1 MSGVKVKRVCEKLG
15 MSRQNYYARRRER
28 QRRAVDGELVVAL
41 VVRERQMQ
49 PRLGTRKLHHKLKG
63 ELAEHGVKLGRDR
76 MFEELRGRELLLEP
90 VRAASPRTT
99 QSYHNLPVCRNR
111 IKDLEVTGPNPVWVS
126 DLSYLRTEEGYLYMS
141 LITDKYSRKVVGWH
155 AGDSLEA
162 LGCVRALEQALEDL
176 PEWAKPIHHS
186 DQGCQ
191 YCCHE
196 YVKRLEQAGLAISM
210 TETNH
215 CAENALA
222 ERMNGILKQEYGLG
236 QRLRTKAQGRQAAAQ
251 AVWLYNTQRPHTALS
266 YRTPAEVHQM
276 GRNQKCL

>member
-1 MSGVKVKRVCEKLG
+1 MPGVNVSGVCRKLG

-28 QRRAVDGELVVAL
+28 QRRRVDGELVVAL
-41 VVRERQMQ
+41 VVRERQLQ

-63 ELAEHGVKLGRDR
+63 ELAEAGVKLGRDR
-76 MFEELRGRELLLEP
+76 LFEELRGRDLLLEP
-90 VRAASPRTT
+90 VRAESPRTT
-99 QSYHNLPVCRNR
+99 QSQHNLPVCRNR
-111 IKDLEVTGPNPVWVS
+111 IKDLAVSGPNQVWVS
-126 DLSYLRTEEGYLYMS
+126 DLSYLRTEEGYLFLS
-141 LITDKYSRKVVGWH
+141 LITDKYSRKIVGWEV
-155 AGDSLEA
+155 GDTLEA
-162 LGCVRALEQALEDL
+162 IGCVRALERALKEL

-196 YVKRLEQAGLAISM
+196 YVKRLEAAGLAVSM
-210 TETNH
+210 TEANH

-236 QRLRTKAQGRQAAAQ
+236 QCLRTKAHGRQAAAQ

-266 YRTPAEVHQM
+266 YRTPSEVHEM
-276 GRNQKCL
+276 RRN

>member
-1 MSGVKVKRVCEKLG
+1 VSGVNVKRVCGKLG
-15 MSRQNYYARRRER
+15 MSRQNYYARRGQR

-41 VVRERQMQ
+41 VRRERQLQ

-63 ELAEHGVKLGRDR
+63 ELAEQGVKVGRDR
-76 MFEELRGRELLLEP
+76 LFEELRGRDMLLEP
-90 VRAASPRTT
+90 VRAAAPRTT

-111 IKDLEVTGPNPVWVS
+111 IKDLEVTGPNQVWVS
-126 DLSYLRTEEGYLYMS
+126 DLSYLRTEEGYLFMS
-141 LITDKYSRKVVGWH
+141 LITDKYSRKIVGWE
-155 AGDSLEA
+155 AGESLEA
-162 LGCVRALEQALEDL
+162 IGCVRALDLALAEL

-186 DQGCQ
+186 DGGCQ

-210 TETNH
+210 TQTNH

-236 QRLRTKAQGRQAAAQ
+236 QVLRTKALGRQAVAQ
-251 AVWLYNTQRPHTALS
+251 AVWLYNTERPHTALS
-266 YRTPAEVHQM
+266 YRTPAEVHQT
-276 GRNQKCL
+276 RLN